1 MKNFVFENKK
11 FRLTVGENAITES
24 LVYKETGEELLACG
38 EEIALFSV
46 TQLRPFNNEVKLAYM
61 NKRTTFEANKISV
74 EGNKI
79 IINFEIIPYQAVVTF
94 DAKDEYIAFTLSDFI
109 VPYELYD
116 GLCMNLPPVQEFR
129 LLQLPIKNK
138 KNYGQWINA
147 VWDDKASVSVLA
159 AMPEA
164 IIDSEKRKG
173 FRILTADAKK
183 EIKLKGTTAALIVSG
198 GKEAFLDSVD
208 ALEHDF
214 GLPLGVESRRS
225 PIINRS
231 IYWTAD
237 LCPANVDEHIK
248 YAKMGGFKCML
259 LYYECMCP
267 LPKTWSYGTCGDYS
281 FSEKYP
287 RGKEDM
293 LAVIKKIK
301 DAGITP
307 GLHVLHT
314 HIGKYTKYIT
324 PVCDH
329 RLNLL
334 DHYTIAKP
342 LGLGNEDIYVYE
354 NPKNAQN
361 YELVKSAVS
370 GHLDEQSKN
379 EVVMSRKVLQFGGE
393 LIRYEGY
400 TTEPPYRFY
409 GIKRG
414 YWDTNIVEHPEGQIG
429 GILDVSEYV
438 ATSAYVDQ
446 NTDLQDE
453 IAEEIAKLY
462 DCGFEFMYFD
472 GSEGTNAPYEYHVPN
487 AQYRVIKK
495 LGSAPLFC
503 EGAAKAH
510 FGWHHLSG
518 ANAFDV
524 FKTPVFKEMLD
535 KHPLAEA
542 SHMVQ
547 DFTRLNFGWWAFYND
562 TRRDVYEYGTSRA
575 FGWDCPATIQTSL
588 ERFDKH
594 PRIKD
599 IMEVMRRWEYARA
612 NDILTSEQKEM
623 LKVGG
628 KEHTLLI
635 NEEGKYELVPYY
647 AVEGACGEDSDISA
661 YVFERLG
668 KSYALLWH
676 NTGSAKVNIPL
687 CDAKYERDLGKE
699 LLPIEKNDG
708 SITVEVSDSAYLSLD
723 IAIDELKEKLKMAK
737 VI

>member
-1 MKNFVFENKK
+1 MKSYVFENKS
-11 FRLTVGENAITES
+11 FRLTVGENAIAES
-24 LVYKETGEELLACG
+24 LIYKKNGEELLKKG
-38 EEIALFSV
+38 EEVALFSA

-61 NKRTTFEANKISV
+61 NKRTTFEANHISV
-74 EGNKI
+74 DGNKI
-79 IINFEIIPYQAVVTF
+79 IIDFEIVPYQAVVTF
-94 DAKDEYIAFTLSDFI
+94 DAKDEYITFTLSDFI

-116 GLCMNLPPVQEFR
+116 GLCMDLPPVEEFR
-129 LLQLPIKNK
+129 ILQLPIKNR

-147 VWDDKASVSVLA
+147 IWDDKASACVLA

-164 IIDSEKRKG
+164 IIDSERRTG
-173 FRILTADAKK
+173 YRILTADAKK
-183 EIKLKGTTAALIVSG
+183 ELKLKGVTAALIVSG
-198 GKEAFLDSVD
+198 GKEDFLNAVD
-208 ALEHDF
+208 VMEHDC

-225 PIINRS
+225 AIINRS

-237 LCPANVDEHIK
+237 LCPANVDEHIR
-248 YAKMGGFKCML
+248 YAKMGGFNLML

-281 FSEKYP
+281 FSERYP

-293 LAVIKKIK
+293 LDVIKKIK

-307 GLHVLHT
+307 GIHFLHT

-329 RLNLL
+329 RMNLL
-334 DHYTIAKP
+334 EHYTLAAP

-361 YELVKSAVS
+361 YELVKNISS
-370 GHLDEQSKN
+370 GHIDTSDKAETVL
-379 EVVMSRKVLQFGGE
+379 SRKVLQFGGE
-393 LIRYEGY
+393 LIRYEGF

-414 YWDTNIVEHPEGQIG
+414 YWDTNVVEHPVGQIG

-438 ATSAYVDQ
+438 ATSAYIDQ

-462 DCGFEFMYFD
+462 DCGFEFIYFD
-472 GSEGTNAPYEYHVPN
+472 GSEGTNVPYEYHVPN

-495 LGSAPLFC
+495 LGSAPKFC

-542 SHMVQ
+542 SHMAQ

-575 FGWDCPATIQTSL
+575 YGWDCPVTIQTSL
-588 ERFDKH
+588 ERFGNH
-594 PRIKD
+594 ARIKD
-599 IMEVMRRWEYARA
+599 IMEVMRRWEYARV
-612 NDILTSEQKEM
+612 NNILSDKEKDM
-623 LKVGG
+623 LKAGG
-628 KEHTLLI
+628 QEHTLLI
-635 NEEGKYELVPYY
+635 NEEGKYELVPYFE
-647 AVEGACGEDSDISA
+647 VKNFCGEGSDA
-661 YVFERLG
+661 WAFVFERCG

-676 NTGSAKVNIPL
+676 NTGTAKVTIPIA
-687 CDAKYERDLGKE
+687 DAKYERDLGKE
-699 LLPIEKNDG
+699 VLPVEKADG
-708 SITVEVSDSAYLSLD
+708 NITVEISDSAYLSTNLSLE
-723 IAIDELKEKLKMAK
+723 ELKEKLAVAK
-737 VI
+737 IV

>member
-11 FRLTVGENAITES
+11 FALTVNENAIVES
-24 LVYKETGEELLACG
+24 LIYKKNGEELLEKG
-38 EEIALFSV
+38 QDISLFSV

-61 NKRTTFEANKISV
+61 NKRTTFEANKIALD
-74 EGNKI
+74 GNKI
-79 IINFEIIPYQAVVTF
+79 IIDFEIIPYQAVVTF
-94 DAKDEYIAFTLSDFI
+94 DAKEEYITFTLSDFI
-109 VPYELYD
+109 VPYDLYD
-116 GLCMNLPPVQEFR
+116 GLCMDLPPVEEFR
-129 LLQLPIKNK
+129 IFQLPIKNR

-147 VWDDKASVSVLA
+147 MWDDKASAAVIA

-164 IIDSEKRKG
+164 IIDSERRVG
-173 FRILTADAKK
+173 YRILTADAKK
-183 EIKLKGTTAALIVSG
+183 QIQLKGTTAALIVSG
-198 GKEAFLDSVD
+198 GKEEFLDAVD
-208 ALEHDF
+208 ALEHDCA
-214 GLPLGVESRRS
+214 LPLGVESRRS

-231 IYWTAD
+231 IYWSAD

-281 FSEKYP
+281 FGERYP
-287 RGKEDM
+287 RGREDM

-307 GLHVLHT
+307 GIHFLHT
-314 HIGKYTKYIT
+314 HIGKFTKYIT

-329 RLNLL
+329 RINLL
-334 DHYTIAKP
+334 EHYTIAKP
-342 LGLGNEDIYVYE
+342 LGLGDEDIYVYE

-361 YELVKSAVS
+361 YELMKSIAS
-370 GHLDEQSKN
+370 DHSPDADKEEQIL
-379 EVVMSRKVLQFGGE
+379 SRKVLQFGGE

-429 GILDVSEYV
+429 GILDISEYV
-438 ATSAYVDQ
+438 ATSAYIDQ

-453 IAEEIAKLY
+453 IAEEIAKIY
-462 DCGFEFMYFD
+462 DCGFEFIYFD
-472 GSEGTNAPYEYHVPN
+472 GSEGTNIPYEYHVPN

-495 LGSAPLFC
+495 LGSAPKFC

-542 SHMVQ
+542 PHMAQ
-547 DFTRLNFGWWAFYND
+547 DFTRLNFGWWAFYDD

-575 FGWDCPATIQTSL
+575 FGWDCPITVQTNL
-588 ERFDKH
+588 KRFGAH
-594 PRIKD
+594 ARIKD
-599 IMEVMRRWEYARA
+599 IMEVLRRWEYARA
-612 NDILTSEQKEM
+612 NNVLSDEEKEM
-623 LKVGG
+623 LKIPGN
-628 KEHTLLI
+628 EHTLLI
-635 NEEGKYELVPYY
+635 NEEGKYELVPYCQVKDVCESDSQIY
-647 AVEGACGEDSDISA
+647 AF
-661 YVFERLG
+661 VFERLG

-676 NTGSAKVNIPL
+676 NTGSARVQIPL
-687 CDAKYERDLGKE
+687 SDAKYERELGKE
-699 LLPIEKNDG
+699 ILPVEKTDG
-708 SITVEVSDSAYLSLD
+708 AITVEISDSAYLSANISL
-723 IAIDELKEKLKMAK
+723 DELKEKLKNMRLA
-737 VI
+737 

>member
-1 MKNFVFENKK
+1 MKSFIFENKN
-11 FRLTVGENAITES
+11 FRLTVGENAIAES
-24 LVYKETGEELLACG
+24 LIYKKNGEELIRSG

-61 NKRTTFEANKISV
+61 NKRTTFEANRIRV
-74 EGNKI
+74 EDGKI
-79 IINFEIIPYQAVVTF
+79 IIGFEIIPYEAVITVDTH
-94 DAKDEYIAFTLSDFI
+94 DEYMKFTLSDFI
-109 VPYELYD
+109 VPYDLYD
-116 GLCMNLPPVQEFR
+116 GLCMDLPPVEEFR
-129 LLQLPIKNK
+129 ILQLPVKNR

-147 VWDDKASVSVLA
+147 MWDDKASVCVLA

-164 IIDSEKRKG
+164 IIDSEKRKN

-183 EIKLKGTTAALIVSG
+183 EIKLKGTSAALVVSG
-198 GKEAFLDSVD
+198 GREDFLNAIDT
-208 ALEHDF
+208 LERDC
-214 GLPLGVESRRS
+214 GLPLGVQSRRS

-231 IYWTAD
+231 VYWSAD
-237 LCPANVDEHIK
+237 VCPANIDEHIK
-248 YAKMGGFKCML
+248 YAKMGGFECML

-281 FSEKYP
+281 FGEKYP

-293 LAVIKKIK
+293 LEVIKKIK

-329 RLNLL
+329 RLNLIE
-334 DHYTIAKP
+334 HYTLAKP
-342 LGLGNEDIYVYE
+342 LGLGEEDIYVYE

-361 YELVKSAVS
+361 YELVKSVTS
-370 GHLDEQSKN
+370 DHLDENSKN
-379 EVVMSRKVLQFGGE
+379 ETVMSRKVLNFGGE

-414 YWDTNIVEHPEGQIG
+414 YWDTNVVKHPEGQIG

-438 ATSAYVDQ
+438 ATSAYIDQ

-495 LGSAPLFC
+495 LGSAPRFC

-542 SHMVQ
+542 SHMAQ

-575 FGWDCPATIQTSL
+575 FGWNCPVTIQTSL
-588 ERFDKH
+588 ERFGKH

-599 IMEVMRRWEYARA
+599 IMEVMRRWEYARK
-612 NDILTSEQKEM
+612 NNILTEKEKDM
-623 LKVGG
+623 LKEPG

-635 NEEGKYELVPYY
+635 NEEGEYELVPYFEVKGGCFDNSE
-647 AVEGACGEDSDISA
+647 ASA
-661 YVFERLG
+661 YVFERNG

-687 CDAKYERDLGKE
+687 SDVKYERDLGKE
-699 LLPIEKNDG
+699 LLPTEKNEG
-708 SITVEVSDSAYLSLD
+708 SITLEISDSAYLSANISLEEMKK
-723 IAIDELKEKLKMAK
+723 AIKAAK
-737 VI
+737 VV